1 ELARCHGAALA
12 VAYLDNAIRTS
23 NCGNRL
29 QDTVVGDAVEE
40 RFVQVRVFAHIVL
53 RISVQ
58 PHAVRA
64 VSTGHDVENAF
75 ATRPTVACHSGNA
88 AYRDEHRGRRRPG
101 GQSLVVYAVCDGRG
115 VASRLAWVAARR
127 GARRVRCRRRASPC
141 RFGSRWW
148 PSR

>member
-1 ELARCHGAALA
+1 LSTSALVHDPLDRLGGGVSCGGGPDVDRYRTQAELARCHGAALA

-29 QDTVVGDAVEE
+29 QDTVFGDAVEE

-53 RISVQ
+53 QISVQ

-75 ATRPTVACHSGNA
+75 ATRPTVACHT
-88 AYRDEHRGRRRPG
+88 RGMPRTG
-101 GQSLVVYAVCDGRG
+101 MSTEVDADQ
-115 VASRLAWVAARR
+115 VA
-127 GARRVRCRRRASPC
+127 RASLFTP
-141 RFGSRWW
+141 FVTDGA
-148 PSR
+148 